1 MSGTL
6 NCVESADS
14 RWRLPTGLTGKR
26 CWWVPVGRILSSVP
40 ALALAAVLVA
50 VAAVRASAQGCDST
64 RLSSLPL
71 IERPAT
77 SDSGSVLVLLMTG
90 DGGWAHSDEGV
101 SRELIARGAAV
112 VGINMRSYLSRT
124 KTPDMLGRDVTC
136 VAESYMRRWNRSHLM
151 LIGYSRGADLAPFA
165 ASRLPPAL
173 QQRLTMVALVSPGL
187 WAGFTFH
194 LIDLIRD
201 VHRDDDVAVTPEIG
215 RLGSLRVVCLY
226 GRTDENSLCPRLS
239 AGNVQVVEL
248 DGGHRITG
256 GFAAMAEWLADGL
269 RAASRP
275 PDPQ

>member
-1 MSGTL
+1 MSETL
-6 NCVESADS
+6 NSVASADS
-14 RWRLPTGLTGKR
+14 RWLVCTALIGTR
-26 CWWVPVGRILSSVP
+26 CWWLSLMRTVASIPIP
-40 ALALAAVLVA
+40 ALAAALLA
-50 VAAVRASAQGCDST
+50 VAAVRAPAQACDST
-64 RLSSLPL
+64 GLSSLPL

-124 KTPDMLGRDVTC
+124 KTPDILGRDVTC
-136 VAESYMRRWNRSHLM
+136 VAESYLRRWNRSYLM

-173 QQRLTMVALVSPGL
+173 QQRITMVALVSPGP

-201 VHRDDDVAVTPEIG
+201 VHRDDDLAVTPEIG
-215 RLGSLRVVCLY
+215 RIANLRIVCLY
-226 GRTDENSLCPRLS
+226 GHKDENSLCPRLS
-239 AGNVQVVEL
+239 AGNVRVVEL

-256 GFAAMAEWLADGL
+256 GFAAMAEYLADGL
-269 RAASRP
+269 RAPTSQP
-275 PDPQ
+275 PDR